1 MKFID
6 CSYNEFVNKIEN
18 NRIIQFGAS
27 TGWDYYASVFPDI
40 YSEIVEK
47 TDYIVDNNN
56 DKVGTH
62 WDVVGKRIEIKSP
75 DAICKEK
82 SPIVLIVVRL
92 GFQDKICEQ
101 LLKMEL
107 PECAECYSLQLM
119 IGTDEKVDNRCVG
132 IYFKEH
138 TKKQIPAK
146 IHSFWFSGEEK
157 PDKYKK
163 CIDSWYKYCPDYE
176 ICEWN
181 CDNYDVYQNKYMQ
194 QALECRKW
202 AFVSDY
208 ARLDVI
214 YQFGGFYFDMDV
226 ELLAPID
233 EMRNATSFFCRQN
246 DGTLDLGSGFGAVKS
261 NVLIKQLLNAYNDL
275 EFMKNDGTMDMLP
288 QPSRLMPVFYKYGV
302 KRTHDS
308 QMLDEILILSNDYFT
323 CIHGAPD
330 KWNWK
335 GTELGIHWHNAGWM
349 SVEKRQMMEEDQLIK
364 QQLITNYF
372 TGE

>member
-1 MKFID
+1 
-6 CSYNEFVNKIEN
+6 
-18 NRIIQFGAS
+18 
-27 TGWDYYASVFPDI
+27 
-40 YSEIVEK
+40 
-47 TDYIVDNNN
+47 
-56 DKVGTH
+56 
-62 WDVVGKRIEIKSP
+62 
-75 DAICKEK
+75 
-82 SPIVLIVVRL
+82 
-92 GFQDKICEQ
+92 
-101 LLKMEL
+101 
-107 PECAECYSLQLM
+107 
-119 IGTDEKVDNRCVG
+119 
-132 IYFKEH
+132 
-138 TKKQIPAK
+138 
-146 IHSFWFSGEEK
+146 
-157 PDKYKK
+157 
-163 CIDSWYKYCPDYE
+163 
-176 ICEWN
+176 
-181 CDNYDVYQNKYMQ
+181 MQ

-372 TGE
+372 TGV